1 MRHLLRKICNLIP
14 SRALVVVSSPILNA
28 GQWQILRGDKHRYW
42 FERFDSEEDAKSAAR
57 LVIDAVS
64 MGAGFV
70 DAEVVRLS
78 ATQIAT
84 VKDVETYK
92 NVIAEHQRAVTRGT
106 AA

>member
-1 MRHLLRKICNLIP
+1 MRHLLRKICNLVP
-14 SRALVVVSSPILNA
+14 SRALVVISSPVLNA

-42 FERFDSEEDAKSAAR
+42 FERFDSEDDANRAAR

-64 MGAGFV
+64 MGAEFV
-70 DAEVVRLS
+70 DAEVVTLT
-78 ATQIAT
+78 ATQFAA

-92 NVIAEHQRAVTRGT
+92 NVVAERQRAGARGT

>member
-1 MRHLLRKICNLIP
+1 MRHFLRRICNLLA
-14 SRALVVVSSPILNA
+14 SRDLVVISSPILNA
-28 GQWQILRGDKHRYW
+28 GQWQILRGDKQRYW
-42 FERFDSEEDAKSAAR
+42 FERFDSEEDAKTAAR

-70 DAEVVRLS
+70 DAEVVMLTD
-78 ATQIAT
+78 TQIAT

-92 NVIAEHQRAVTRGT
+92 DVITEHQRVVTRGT

>member
-1 MRHLLRKICNLIP
+1 M
-14 SRALVVVSSPILNA
+14 VVISNPVLNA

-57 LVIDAVS
+57 LVVDAVS
-64 MGAGFV
+64 MGTGFV
-70 DAEVVRLS
+70 DAEVVTLT

-92 NVIAEHQRAVTRGT
+92 NVIAAHQRAVT
-106 AA
+106 